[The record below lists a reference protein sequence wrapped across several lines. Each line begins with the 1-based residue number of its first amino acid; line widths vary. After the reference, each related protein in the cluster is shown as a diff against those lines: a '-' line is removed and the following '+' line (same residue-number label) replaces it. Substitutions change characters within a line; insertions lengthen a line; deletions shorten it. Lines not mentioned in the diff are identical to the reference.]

1 MKINYN
7 VALLKKIESIFRF
20 YTNGDDMILNI
31 ASEQMLGLIKAFYNL
46 TGIKIAIYDNNFKE
60 VLSYPAEN
68 SAFCKLM
75 EMDNSL
81 TGKCDDCNANLCH
94 KCAVQK
100 KTIVYKC
107 HAGLTE
113 VISPLDIDGV
123 TVGYVIYGQIT
134 NEANREKFITEVKN
148 NCKDYG
154 LSEEEIEKSL
164 KKIKYCN
171 ESEISATLEI
181 INALTLYIVYKG
193 IVYVSDSPLGLQIVE
208 YIDKNLSEDLSVTAI
223 CRKFAVSKVKLY
235 STTKL
240 YMPEGIAKYIRK
252 RRIQAAE
259 ENIRKNPD
267 KPLWRVAEECG
278 FDDYNYFLRVFR
290 TETGKS
296 ARAK

>member
-1 MKINYN
+1 
-7 VALLKKIESIFRF
+7 
-20 YTNGDDMILNI
+20 MILNI

-46 TGIKIAIYDNNFKE
+46 TGIKIAIYGNNFKE
-60 VLSYPAEN
+60 VLSYPKEN
-68 SAFCKLM
+68 SPFCKML
-75 EMDNSL
+75 ERDSSL
-81 TGKCDDCNANLCH
+81 LKKCDDCTANLCH

-113 VISPLDIDGV
+113 VISPLELDGV
-123 TVGYVIYGQIT
+123 SIGYVIYGQIT
-134 NEANREKFITEVKN
+134 NEKDREKFIAEVKE
-148 NCKDYG
+148 NCRYYG
-154 LSEEEIEKSL
+154 LCEKEIEESL
-164 KKIKYCN
+164 EKIKYFSDSKI
-171 ESEISATLEI
+171 EDTLEI

-193 IVYVSDSPLGLQIVE
+193 FVYLSDSPLGMKITD
-208 YIDKNLSEDLSVTAI
+208 YIDKNLANDLSVSSLCSEFAI
-223 CRKFAVSKVKLY
+223 SKAKLY
-235 STTKL
+235 SEMRI

-259 ENIRKNPD
+259 ENIHKNPD

>member
-1 MKINYN
+1 
-7 VALLKKIESIFRF
+7 
-20 YTNGDDMILNI
+20 MILNI
-31 ASEQMLGLIKAFYNL
+31 ASEQILGLIKAFYNL

-60 VLSYPAEN
+60 VLSYPEEN
-68 SAFCKLM
+68 SPFCKML
-75 EMDNSL
+75 ERDPSL
-81 TGKCDDCNANLCH
+81 LKKCDDCTANLCH
-94 KCAVQK
+94 KCDVQK

-113 VISPLDIDGV
+113 VISPIELDGV
-123 TVGYVIYGQIT
+123 IIGYVIYGQIT
-134 NEANREKFITEVKN
+134 NEKDREKFIAEVKE

-154 LSEEEIEKSL
+154 LCEKEIEESL
-164 KKIKYCN
+164 EKIKYFSDSKI
-171 ESEISATLEI
+171 EDTLEI

-193 IVYVSDSPLGLQIVE
+193 FVYLSDSPLGMKISD
-208 YIDKNLSEDLSVTAI
+208 YIDKNLANDLSVSALCSEFAI
-223 CRKFAVSKVKLY
+223 SKAKLY
-235 STTKL
+235 SETRI

-296 ARAK
+296 AKAK